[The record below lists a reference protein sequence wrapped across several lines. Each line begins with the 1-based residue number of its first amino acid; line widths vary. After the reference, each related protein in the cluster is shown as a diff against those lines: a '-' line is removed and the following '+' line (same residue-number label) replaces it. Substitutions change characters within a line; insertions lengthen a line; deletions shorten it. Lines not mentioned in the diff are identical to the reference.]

1 MQLTTNAQEVLTDPD
16 IDVVVELIGGYK
28 PAKEFIL
35 EAIRNKKHV
44 VTANKALLAVHG
56 EEIYAAAEKAGV
68 TLGFEASVAGGIP
81 ILAAIRSGL
90 AANNIKSIYGIV
102 NGTCNYILTLMTNA
116 GRKFDEVLK
125 EAQAMGY
132 AEADPTFDIEGIDSA
147 HKLAVLTMLAYG
159 TPVKFDDI
167 YTEGISKITPL
178 DIDFAKDLGYK
189 IKLLAITKMANGE
202 IEARVHP
209 TMLPENYPIA
219 TVDGVFNALSVVG
232 DAVGSTMF
240 YGRGAGDMP
249 TGSAV
254 VSDIIDIGRDILA
267 GCVGPVAGN
276 GIPGAEIAQD
286 PEDGRHHVLLLS
298 PVLGAGQAGR
308 AVPNHGRARQEQYQH
323 LSMIQKGRKIDEA
336 VPIVMMTHEA
346 VERDVRK
353 ALDEINKMDCV
364 CRCHRGDQ
372 GGRGKAMI
380 ARSGWAITGLTHTA
394 TEHRY
399 FVEVIMADDIKID
412 KTLDIK
418 GQVCPY
424 TFVRSKLAIEKMN
437 LGEVLE
443 IVTDHKPASENVP
456 RAWRTKARRS

>member
-1 MQLTTNAQEVLTDPD
+1 LNKRSINVGIIGFGTVGAGTARILIENADIIKRRLGAPVVLKKISDLDIKRDRGIRLGEVKLTTDAKDIIKDPD

-35 EAIRNKKHV
+35 EAIKNKKHV

-68 TLGFEASVAGGIP
+68 TLGYEASVAGGIP
-81 ILAAIRSGL
+81 ILASLRNGL

-102 NGTCNYILTLMTNA
+102 NGTCNYILTLMTNE

-125 EAQAMGY
+125 EAQAKGY

-147 HKLAVLTMLAYG
+147 HKLAVLTMLAFG
-159 TPVKFDDI
+159 TQVKFEDI

-178 DIDFAKDLGYK
+178 DIDFAKDLGFK
-189 IKLLAITKMANGE
+189 IKLLAITKMTDNE
-202 IEARVHP
+202 LEARVHP

-219 TVDGVFNALSVVG
+219 AVDGVFNALSVIG

-254 VSDIIDIGRDILA
+254 VGDIVDIGRDILA
-267 GCVGPVAGN
+267 GCK
-276 GIPGAEIAQD
+276 D
-286 PEDGRHHVLLLS
+286 RS
-298 PVLGAGQAGR
+298 PVTAFRERKQLKIRKMDDIMSCYYLRFSVFDKPGVLSRITGVLGK
-308 AVPNHGRARQEQYQH
+308 NNISIS
-323 LSMIQKGRKIDEA
+323 SMIQKGRKMDEA
-336 VPIVMMTHEA
+336 VPVVMMTHEA

-364 CRCHRGDQ
+364 AG
-372 GGRGKAMI
+372 
-380 ARSGWAITGLTHTA
+380 A
-394 TEHRY
+394 TVVIR
-399 FVEVIMADDIKID
+399 VEE
-412 KTLDIK
+412 
-418 GQVCPY
+418 GPQ
-424 TFVRSKLAIEKMN
+424 R
-437 LGEVLE
+437 
-443 IVTDHKPASENVP
+443 
-456 RAWRTKARRS
+456 

>member
-1 MQLTTNAQEVLTDPD
+1 MTSKKSINVGIIGFGTVGSGTARILIENAEIIKRRLGAPVVLKMISDLDVKRDRGINLGEVKLTSDVKD
-16 IDVVVELIGGYK
+16 IINNPGIDIVVELIGGYK

-35 EAIRNKKHV
+35 DAIKNQKHV

-56 EEIYAAAEKAGV
+56 EEIYSAAEKAGV
-68 TLGFEASVAGGIP
+68 TVGYEASVAGGIP
-81 ILAAIRSGL
+81 ILAAVRNGL

-102 NGTCNYILTLMTNA
+102 NGTCNYILTLMTSA

-125 EAQAMGY
+125 EAQAKGY

-147 HKLAVLTMLAYG
+147 HKLAVLTMLAFG

-189 IKLLAITKMANGE
+189 IKLLAITKMVNGE

-209 TMLPENYPIA
+209 TMLPETYPIA

-267 GCVGPVAGN
+267 GCT
-276 GIPGAEIAQD
+276 D
-286 PEDGRHHVLLLS
+286 RS
-298 PVLGAGQAGR
+298 PVTAFRERKPLTMRKMDDITSCYYLRFSVLDKPGVMSRITGVLGK
-308 AVPNHGRARQEQYQH
+308 NNISIS
-323 LSMIQKGRKIDEA
+323 SMIQKGRKVDEA
-336 VPIVMMTHEA
+336 VPVVMMTHEA
-346 VERDVRK
+346 IERNVRK
-353 ALDEINKMDCV
+353 ALAEIDTMDCV
-364 CRCHRGDQ
+364 AGATVVIRVEE
-372 GGRGKAMI
+372 GK
-380 ARSGWAITGLTHTA
+380 
-394 TEHRY
+394 
-399 FVEVIMADDIKID
+399 
-412 KTLDIK
+412 
-418 GQVCPY
+418 Q
-424 TFVRSKLAIEKMN
+424 
-437 LGEVLE
+437 
-443 IVTDHKPASENVP
+443 
-456 RAWRTKARRS
+456 

>member
-1 MQLTTNAQEVLTDPD
+1 MTSKKSINVGIIGFGTVGTGTARILIENADIIKRRLGAPVVLKKISDLDIKRDRGIKLGDVKLTNDAKELISDPE

-68 TLGFEASVAGGIP
+68 TVGFEASVAGGIP

-102 NGTCNYILTLMTNA
+102 NGTCNYILTLMTNE
-116 GRKFDEVLK
+116 GRKFDEVLR
-125 EAQAMGY
+125 EAQAKGY

-178 DIDFAKDLGYK
+178 DIDFAKELGYK
-189 IKLLAITKMANGE
+189 IKLLAITKMVNGE
-202 IEARVHP
+202 VEARVHP
-209 TMLPENYPIA
+209 TMLPEEYPIA
-219 TVDGVFNALSVVG
+219 SVDGVFNALSVVG

-254 VSDIIDIGRDILA
+254 VGDIIGIGRDILS
-267 GCVGPVAGN
+267 GCANRSPVAAFRDRSLLA
-276 GIPGAEIAQD
+276 IRKMDDITSCYYLRFSAMDKPG
-286 PEDGRHHVLLLS
+286 VLS
-298 PVLGAGQAGR
+298 RISGVLGKNNICISS
-308 AVPNHGRARQEQYQH
+308 V
-323 LSMIQKGRKIDEA
+323 IQKGRAAAEA
-336 VPIVMMTHEA
+336 VPLVMMSHEA
-346 VERDVRK
+346 GERDVRN

-364 CRCHRGDQ
+364 AGPTMVIR
-372 GGRGKAMI
+372 
-380 ARSGWAITGLTHTA
+380 
-394 TEHRY
+394 
-399 FVEVIMADDIKID
+399 VEE
-412 KTLDIK
+412 
-418 GQVCPY
+418 G
-424 TFVRSKLAIEKMN
+424 SK
-437 LGEVLE
+437 
-443 IVTDHKPASENVP
+443 S
-456 RAWRTKARRS
+456 